1 MAVNKDAARK
11 ILELVPEEYIK
22 RIPVFVRAHATGKT
36 VEKIAAEH
44 PDLFAIAEQ
53 EGPLT
58 GEAKEQLSAIV
69 NGIFE
74 QKMVKH
80 NL

>member
-44 PDLFAIAEQ
+44 PTSLRLRSRRV
-53 EGPLT
+53 PLP
-58 GEAKEQLSAIV
+58 ARRRSSSAPS
-69 NGIFE
+69 
-74 QKMVKH
+74 
-80 NL
+80 

>member
-1 MAVNKDAARK
+1 MRCASRGEGRK
-11 ILELVPEEYIK
+11 RPS
-22 RIPVFVRAHATGKT
+22 RNAHATGKT
-36 VEKIAAEH
+36 IEKIAAEH
-44 PDLFAIAEQ
+44 PELYAIAEQ
-53 EGPLT
+53 DGPLT

-74 QKMVKH
+74 QKMAKH

>member
-1 MAVNKDAARK
+1 MAVNKDAAKK
-11 ILELVPEEYIK
+11 ILDLVPEEYVK
-22 RIPVFVRAHATGKT
+22 RIPAFVRAHATGKT
-36 VEKIAAEH
+36 IEKIAAEH
-44 PDLFAIAEQ
+44 PELYAIAEQ
-53 EGPLT
+53 DGPLT

-74 QKMVKH
+74 QKMAKH